1 MFKTSITSTPF
12 TSEAANSFFQNITGS
27 YFGNDCS
34 FLSTLRALVA
44 PRIKEDESVYLT
56 FGSTNY
62 DGNTIRNVPAERAV
76 SAICSSY
83 QMNASGALIV
93 HSFNADQNS
102 NLACMQIVEDK
113 FTSIYPEYH
122 RLDKVKAFYRK
133 SFNVDCYINPD
144 KKSVIVFVDNLDVK
158 KMHYLQ
164 VSILA
169 FMPWYL
175 NQDDGLTEDE
185 LALMQSFEQVVNTQ
199 TDTTIYAFNKLV
211 SLLLN
216 CNPNTIEMLGCKPE
230 HYFYI
235 SDIGREMIANRKMFL
250 SKRAVHSFG
259 GYANQQL
266 RRLENALAR
275 DRLSQARREEH
286 ILNSMKGAVKSF
298 ESRYTIFENGSIV
311 LYTDESPREDLDRE
325 IFADIQLKKYPV
337 REFNSVIN
345 DLTNV
350 IGTYEKLNHRNHKKD
365 DEHLNKHAMHLIR
378 LYLLCLDILE
388 KEDIVTYRGDDLP
401 LLMSIRKGDYQLED
415 GTYRPEFFEMVS
427 DFEKRLNYAK
437 QNTSLP
443 DTPDMKKVEEFVM
456 SVNRRA
462 IDA

>member
-1 MFKTSITSTPF
+1 MTIEQIKEMVNGSAYDFLRTNEHLGNKIIFLTLG
-12 TSEAANSFFQNITGS
+12 GS
-27 YFGNDCS
+27 YSYGTNIETSDVDVRGC
-34 FLSTLRALVA
+34 AL
-44 PRIKEDESVYLT
+44 
-56 FGSTNY
+56 
-62 DGNTIRNVPAERAV
+62 
-76 SAICSSY
+76 
-83 QMNASGALIV
+83 
-93 HSFNADQNS
+93 NS
-102 NLACMQIVEDK
+102 
-113 FTSIYPEYH
+113 
-122 RLDKVKAFYRK
+122 K
-133 SFNVDCYINPD
+133 SD
-144 KKSVIVFVDNLDVK
+144 L
-158 KMHYLQ
+158 L
-164 VSILA
+164 
-169 FMPWYL
+169 
-175 NQDDGLTEDE
+175 GLT
-185 LALMQSFEQVVNTQ
+185 SFEQVVNTQ

-235 SDIGREMIANRKMFL
+235 SDIGREMLANRKLFL

-311 LYTDESPREDLDRE
+311 LYTDESSREDLDRE

-350 IGTYEKLNHRNHKKD
+350 VGTYDKLNHRNHKKD
-365 DEHLNKHAMHLIR
+365 DNHLNKHAMHLIR

-401 LLMSIRKGDYQLED
+401 LLMSIRRGDYQLED
-415 GTYRPEFFEMVS
+415 GTYRPEFFDMVS
-427 DFEKRLNYAK
+427 DFEERLDYAK
-437 QNTSLP
+437 QNTGLP
-443 DTPDMKKVEEFVM
+443 EHPDMKRVEEFVI

>member
-1 MFKTSITSTPF
+1 MQEQSNKQFYISDWHYGHANVIAFDNRPFKSLLEMDEALVDRWNAVVSPGDIVYVLGDMFWCKVMTIEQIKEMVNGSAYDFLRTNEHLGSKIIFLTLG
-12 TSEAANSFFQNITGS
+12 GS
-27 YFGNDCS
+27 YSYGTNVETSDVDVRGC
-34 FLSTLRALVA
+34 ALNS
-44 PRIKEDESVYLT
+44 ESDL
-56 FGSTNY
+56 
-62 DGNTIRNVPAERAV
+62 
-76 SAICSSY
+76 
-83 QMNASGALIV
+83 L
-93 HSFNADQNS
+93 
-102 NLACMQIVEDK
+102 
-113 FTSIYPEYH
+113 
-122 RLDKVKAFYRK
+122 
-133 SFNVDCYINPD
+133 
-144 KKSVIVFVDNLDVK
+144 
-158 KMHYLQ
+158 
-164 VSILA
+164 
-169 FMPWYL
+169 
-175 NQDDGLTEDE
+175 GLT
-185 LALMQSFEQVVNTQ
+185 SFEQVVNTQ

-443 DTPDMKKVEEFVM
+443 DTPDMKKVEEFVI